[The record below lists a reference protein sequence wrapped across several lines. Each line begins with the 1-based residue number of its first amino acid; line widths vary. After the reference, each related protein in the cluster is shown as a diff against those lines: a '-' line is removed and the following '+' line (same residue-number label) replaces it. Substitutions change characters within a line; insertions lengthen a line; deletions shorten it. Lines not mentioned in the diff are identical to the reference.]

1 MAYSFN
7 SDIVSDLHKD
17 AYGFRPTV
25 EFSILWELSSLDQK
39 QEIWDDLI
47 AIVERNIDAEEA
59 AERKA
64 AEAFEAQ
71 VAVMLQ
77 NGADSRETALRWIVE
92 SMELSE
98 VELCYGG
105 EHVCFLMGIPFTYRT
120 ELNAVVA
127 EMQQETA

>member
-1 MAYSFN
+1 MSNFD
-7 SDIVSDLHKD
+7 SGIISDLHKD
-17 AYGFRPTV
+17 AYGFRPSP
-25 EFSILWELSSLDQK
+25 EFSILWELSSDEQK

-47 AIVERNIDAEEA
+47 ATLERNIDAEEA

-105 EHVCFLMGIPFTYRT
+105 EHVCFLMGIPFSYRT
-120 ELNAVVA
+120 ELNPVVA
-127 EMQQETA
+127 EMQQAEA